1 RIVSFWTRLF
11 PQCDANCPAVVRGQ
25 RASVFYDEQGGDC
38 ELSGAPSLR
47 DSTSQV
53 STRPSGGSPCVPKI
67 IPQAG
72 HWNGSDRQL
81 VADRLHSWVDNGG
94 KPTAIRK
101 STANNC
107 SADKHRATNNRPT
120 NHGIVTESADA
131 VPRRGDCACQ

>member
-1 RIVSFWTRLF
+1 MIALDCRIARILRTRLQQLCRRRQDSCPVFTRVNHPQSLDSLSVLTTEEPRIVSFWTRLF

-47 DSTSQV
+47 DSTFQV

-72 HWNGSDRQL
+72 HSNG
-81 VADRLHSWVDNGG
+81 
-94 KPTAIRK
+94 
-101 STANNC
+101 
-107 SADKHRATNNRPT
+107 TNPQFLP
-120 NHGIVTESADA
+120 D
-131 VPRRGDCACQ
+131 